1 MAYKFVLP
9 DKREFSFPDEATAL
23 KEAQTASK
31 QLNHVIIVREE
42 RAGSWPEIAT
52 VFPSGEVRRPV
63 DVSGFARGLE
73 TKRKSATGY
82 GIRR

>member
-1 MAYKFVLP
+1 MTCKFVLP

-31 QLNHVIIVREE
+31 QLNHILIVREDK
-42 RAGSWPEIAT
+42 GGNWPEIAT
-52 VFPSGEVRRPV
+52 VFPSGEIRKPV
-63 DVSGFARGLE
+63 DVSSFARGLE
-73 TKRKSATGY
+73 TKRKIS